1 MKQWLAALAAILVLA
16 GLIGYITKADPIEVT
31 VVAVE
36 RGTVE
41 NTVANTRVG
50 TVKACLRSRLSLPI
64 GGQVSELNVT
74 EGDKVNEGQLLI
86 ALWND
91 DRKARYQQ
99 SIASHNSVQKEK
111 DSICIAA
118 KSDKREA
125 ERLIKLVEQNLASA
139 EKADLANSR
148 AESSAA
154 SCEAAK
160 ARIKQAEAEMTL
172 TKALLDQ
179 TYLYAPFDG
188 TVAEV
193 TGELGEYTTPSP
205 PGVATPPAIDLITD
219 NCHYIS
225 APIDEVDASEIKP
238 GLPVRVTFDAFKDR
252 VFPATLRRV
261 APYILEKE
269 KQARTVEVEAE
280 LNQTPAENDQP
291 YTLLAGYSADIEIIL
306 DTRDKVLRIPS
317 ELLLED
323 SYVLIVND
331 DDELEK
337 RMVER
342 GLSNWHYTEITSG
355 LSEGEHIV
363 SNVGSK
369 GVNPGAEVI
378 ISTES
383 ADD

>member
-1 MKQWLAALAAILVLA
+1 MKQWLAVLAAILVLV
-16 GLIGYITKADPIEVT
+16 GLIGYITRAEPIAVSVVT
-31 VVAVE
+31 VN

-74 EGDKVNEGQLLI
+74 EGDKVVKGQLLI

-91 DRKARYQQ
+91 DRKARYKQ
-99 SIASHNSVQKEK
+99 SIAMHNSAEKEK

-125 ERLIKLVEQNLASA
+125 KRLISLVKQNLASA
-139 EKADLANSR
+139 EKADMANAR

-154 SCEAAK
+154 SCEAAF

-172 TKALLDQ
+172 TKSLLDQ

-219 NCHYIS
+219 DCHYIS
-225 APIDEVDASEIKP
+225 APIDEVDASEITS
-238 GLPVRVTFDAFKDR
+238 GLPARVTFDAFKDR
-252 VFPATLRRV
+252 IFPAKLRRV
-261 APYILEKE
+261 APYILEQE

-280 LNQTPAENDQP
+280 LDQP
-291 YTLLAGYSADIEIIL
+291 PPESEHYTLLAGYSADIEIIL
-306 DTRDKVLRIPS
+306 DKRENVVRLPS
-317 ELLLED
+317 ELILED
-323 SYVLIVND
+323 SYVLVIND

-337 RMVER
+337 REIQL
-342 GLSNWHYTEITSG
+342 GLSNWHYTEILGG
-355 LSEGEHIV
+355 LTEGDEVV

-369 GVNPGAEVI
+369 GVTVGANVAVT
-378 ISTES
+378 SKNN
-383 ADD
+383 D

>member
-1 MKQWLAALAAILVLA
+1 MKQWLAVLAAILVLV
-16 GLIGYITKADPIEVT
+16 GLIGYITRAEPIAVSVVT
-31 VVAVE
+31 VN

-74 EGDKVNEGQLLI
+74 EGDKVVKGQLLI

-99 SIASHNSVQKEK
+99 SIAMHNSAEKEK

-125 ERLIKLVEQNLASA
+125 KRLISLVKQNLASA
-139 EKADLANSR
+139 EKADMANAR

-154 SCEAAK
+154 SCEAAF

-172 TKALLDQ
+172 TKSLLDQ

-219 NCHYIS
+219 DCHYIS
-225 APIDEVDASEIKP
+225 APIDEVDASEITS
-238 GLPVRVTFDAFKDR
+238 GLPARVTFDAFKDR
-252 VFPATLRRV
+252 IFPAKLRRV
-261 APYILEKE
+261 APYILEQE

-280 LNQTPAENDQP
+280 LDQP
-291 YTLLAGYSADIEIIL
+291 PLESEHYTLLAGYSADIEIIL
-306 DTRDKVLRIPS
+306 DKRENVVRLPS
-317 ELLLED
+317 ELILED
-323 SYVLIVND
+323 SYVLVIND

-337 RMVER
+337 REIQL
-342 GLSNWHYTEITSG
+342 GLSNWHYTEILSG
-355 LSEGEHIV
+355 LTEGDEVV

-369 GVNPGAEVI
+369 GVTVGANVAVT
-378 ISTES
+378 SKNN
-383 ADD
+383 D